1 MNNFIK
7 LLVLFLLLSVKISFV
22 YAQDFGF
29 SQYYYTPFLTNPAL
43 LASDN
48 YINVRLHY
56 RMQPVPD
63 GQSIQTPMFSA
74 SMPLLNRNTGRRW
87 GGAGIS
93 ILQDKATNFMST
105 FGGMAAFAYNFN
117 IGKNQLAIGLQAGYF
132 RRTVDINNL
141 STSAQYQNGSLNA
154 LLPNGENLQANQAGF
169 FNVSSGA
176 LFYKEDADGNH
187 KYFVGIMGANL
198 NQPSLKYSTAD
209 VVKVPIFFNA
219 HAGYNLLNDE
229 NKYVIMPTVRYSN
242 FSGNN
247 VANIGSWFRY
257 KLPENEGVIKKG
269 TIGTGVWYN
278 TNQALIA
285 SLEFIQP
292 NYMLALSYDFSL
304 SKNTQVWQRNG
315 STEITLGFR
324 KKLNT
329 KCKDTDKD
337 DICDKEDECPN
348 EFGLKELNG
357 CPDRD
362 KDGIPDKKDDCPD
375 EFGLKELNGCPDR
388 DGDGVIDKKDDC
400 PDEKGL
406 SQFNGCPDRD
416 GDGIIDKKDDC
427 PDEKGLPQYNGC
439 PDRDGDTVIDKDDNC
454 PDEKGL
460 VSLKGCPEKKEEEN
474 KITKE
479 EEALLEKASHVQFKT
494 SEAVILPNSYPI
506 LDEVVALLKRQKES
520 FLNLEGHT
528 DSVGKPEKNLKLSQ
542 DRAEAVKNYFVSKG
556 IDASR
561 INAEGFG
568 LTKPKTTNE
577 TAEGRAENRRVEMK
591 LKSKK

>member
-1 MNNFIK
+1 M
-7 LLVLFLLLSVKISFV
+7 LFLANISFIS
-22 YAQDFGF
+22 AQDFGF

-48 YINVRLHY
+48 YVNVRLHY

-74 SMPLLNRNTGRRW
+74 SMPFLNRNTGKRW

-93 ILQDKATNFMST
+93 ILQDKATNFMNT

-117 IGKNQLAIGLQAGYF
+117 LGGNQLALGVQAGYF

-141 STSAQYQNGSLNA
+141 STSSQYQNGSLNS

-176 LFYKEDADGNH
+176 LFYKEDSDGNH

-219 HAGYNLLNDE
+219 HAGYNVLSDDS
-229 NKYVIMPTVRYSN
+229 KFAIMPTLRYSN

-247 VANIGSWFRY
+247 VANIGTWLRY
-257 KLPENEGVIKKG
+257 KLPESESFVKKG
-269 TIGTGVWYN
+269 SIGTGIWYN
-278 TNQALIA
+278 TNNALIT
-285 SLEFIQP
+285 SLEWIQP
-292 NYMLALSYDFSL
+292 NYLLVLSYDFSV
-304 SKNTQVWQRNG
+304 SNNAQVWQRNG

-324 KKLNT
+324 KKLNP

-337 DICDKEDECPN
+337 DICDKDDECPN
-348 EFGLKELNG
+348 EFGLQEFNG

-375 EFGLKELNGCPDR
+375 EFGLQEFNGCPDR
-388 DGDGVIDKKDDC
+388 DKDGIPDKKDDC
-400 PDEKGL
+400 PDEFGL
-406 SQFNGCPDRD
+406 QEFNGCPDRD
-416 GDGIIDKKDDC
+416 KDGIPDKKDDC
-427 PDEKGLPQYNGC
+427 PDDKGSKEYNGC
-439 PDRDGDTVIDKDDNC
+439 PDRDGDTVIDKKDKC

-460 VSLKGCPEKKEEEN
+460 VSLEGCPEKED

-479 EEALLEKASHVQFKT
+479 EENLLEKAASRVQFKT
-494 SEAVILPNSYPI
+494 NEAVILANSYQI
-506 LDEVVALLKRQKES
+506 LDEVVALLQRHKEG
-520 FLNLEGHT
+520 FLSVEGHT
-528 DSVGKPEKNLKLSQ
+528 DSVGKSEKNLKLSQ

-561 INAEGFG
+561 ITAEGFG

-591 LKSKK
+591 FKSKK